1 MIRKDQLPNIW
12 NDDWRCEAP
21 AETLCVE
28 RGKEA
33 RLVLCHPEDAPMFM
47 LATPFPCGDSPLQ
60 GGEPKGGYRVL
71 PDVENLAVEVEEG
84 ASLMLY
90 RLQGVNT
97 PQRHLT
103 ETHITMQRDAL
114 LAMCTVTLG
123 GGHVRNNVVVR
134 MNGEGCHLQADGLY
148 LMDREQECDNYIFVE
163 HAKPHCT
170 SRELYKGIIDDAARA
185 RFNGHVLVQDG
196 AVKTE
201 AYQTNR
207 NILLT
212 DKAHV
217 DTRPFLEIYND
228 DVKCSHGSTIGQL
241 DDQALFYLMT
251 RGISERTAV
260 TMLSYAF
267 CDEVIR
273 TIAIESLRDAVG
285 DMVKKRLH
293 GELTSCADCAIACKN
308 PCNGPDAHFEIDPSK
323 L

>member
-1 MIRKDQLPNIW
+1 MIRKDKLPRPWGDDWQLPADARPEVI
-12 NDDWRCEAP
+12 DVP
-21 AETLCVE
+21 
-28 RGKEA
+28 RGA
-33 RLVLCHPEDAPMFM
+33 DLRIVA
-47 LATPFPCGDSPLQ
+47 CGDRWVVDQMGAGVQCIPSSQFISMQMGEDSRVEFYRFQ
-60 GGEPKGGYRVL
+60 GMDTPDLCLTDLRV
-71 PDVENLAVEVEEG
+71 D
-84 ASLMLY
+84 
-90 RLQGVNT
+90 
-97 PQRHLT
+97 
-103 ETHITMQRDAL
+103 MQRGSRL
-114 LAMCTVTLG
+114 LMNTVTLG
-123 GGHVRNNVVVR
+123 GGHVRNNIEVR
-134 MNGEGCHLQADGLY
+134 MHGPQCELEAGGLY
-148 LMDREQECDNYIFVE
+148 LVDREQRCDNYIFVE
-163 HAKPHCT
+163 HASPGCR

-196 AVKTE
+196 AAKTE

-241 DDQALFYLMT
+241 DEQALFYLMT

-273 TIAIESLRDAVG
+273 MIAIPELRDIVG

-293 GELTSCADCAIACKN
+293 GELTPCAECAIQCSS
-308 PCNGPDAHFEIDPSK
+308 PCNGPDANFNIDPTK

>member
-1 MIRKDQLPNIW
+1 MIRKDQLPDVW
-12 NDDWRCEAP
+12 RDDWRSEAP
-21 AETLCVE
+21 AESLRVR
-28 RGKEA
+28 RGEEC
-33 RLVLCHPEDAPMFM
+33 RLVLCNPADAPMFM
-47 LATPFPCGDSPLQ
+47 LREGA
-60 GGEPKGGYRVL
+60 GYTVV
-71 PDVENLAVEVEEG
+71 PDKENLSVEVEEG
-84 ASLMLY
+84 GRLRLY

-103 ETHITMQRDAL
+103 ETHVAMQRDAYL
-114 LAMCTVTLG
+114 DMCTVTLG

-134 MNGEGCHLQADGLY
+134 LQGEGCELQANGLY
-148 LMDREQECDNYIFVE
+148 LVDREQECDNYIFVE
-163 HAKPHCT
+163 HAKPRCT
-170 SRELYKGIIDDAARA
+170 SSELYKGIVDDSARA

-241 DDQALFYLMT
+241 DEQAKFYLQT
-251 RGISERTAV
+251 RGISERTAI

-273 TIAIESLRDAVG
+273 GIAIDSLRDAVG

-293 GELTSCADCAIACKN
+293 GELTSCADCAIACTN

>member
-1 MIRKDQLPNIW
+1 MIRKDVLPNVW
-12 NDDWRCEAP
+12 PDGWRCTAP
-21 AETLCVE
+21 QQQMSIESGRE
-28 RGKEA
+28 REV
-33 RLVLCHPEDAPMFM
+33 VLCNPADAPMFM
-47 LATPFPCGDSPLQ
+47 LRED
-60 GGEPKGGYRVL
+60 KGYTIMS
-71 PDVENLAVEVEEG
+71 DVENLHIDIGDG
-84 ASLMLY
+84 ASLKLY
-90 RLQGVNT
+90 RLQGPNT
-97 PQRHLT
+97 PAS
-103 ETHITMQRDAL
+103 HITELDVAMKERSQL
-114 LAMCTVTLG
+114 SMCTITLG
-123 GGHVRNNVVVR
+123 GGHVRNNIVVR
-134 MNGEGCHLQADGLY
+134 MQGEGCRLEADGLY
-148 LMDREQECDNYIFVE
+148 LNDREQECDNYIFVE
-163 HAKPHCT
+163 HAKPRCH
-170 SRELYKGIIDDAARA
+170 SRELYKGIVDDAARA

-241 DDQALFYLMT
+241 DEQAMFYLMT
-251 RGISERTAV
+251 RGISQRTAV

-273 TIAIESLRDAVG
+273 AIDIPSLRDAVG

-293 GELTSCADCAIACKN
+293 GELTSCADCAIACAN
-308 PCNGPDAHFEIDPSK
+308 PCNGPDAHFEIDPNK

>member
-1 MIRKDQLPNIW
+1 MIRKDILPDVW
-12 NDDWRCEAP
+12 TDGWRCEAP
-21 AETLCVE
+21 AERITVR
-28 RGKEA
+28 RGEA
-33 RLVLCHPEDAPMFM
+33 MQLVLCQRQDVPMFM
-47 LATPFPCGDSPLQ
+47 LRE
-60 GGEPKGGYRVL
+60 GEGYVTMDDLCRA
-71 PDVENLAVEVEEG
+71 DIAMEEG
-84 ASLMLY
+84 SSLKLY
-90 RLQGVNT
+90 RLQGMST
-97 PQRHLT
+97 PARHLT
-103 ETHITMQRDAL
+103 QLDITMQRDAQL
-114 LAMCTVTLG
+114 EMCTVTLG

-134 MNGEGCHLQADGLY
+134 MQGEGCSCKADGLY
-148 LMDREQECDNYIFVE
+148 LIDREQECDNYIFVE

-170 SRELYKGIIDDAARA
+170 SSELYKGIMDDAARA

-201 AYQTNR
+201 AYQTNH

-228 DVKCSHGSTIGQL
+228 DVKCSHGSTVGQL
-241 DDQALFYLMT
+241 DSQAMFYLMT

-273 TIAIESLRDAVG
+273 NIGISSLRDAVG

-293 GELTSCADCAIACKN
+293 GELTPCDECALHCTS
-308 PCNGPDAHFEIDPSK
+308 PCNGPEANFHIDPTK

>member
-1 MIRKDQLPNIW
+1 MIRKDILPDVW
-12 NDDWRCEAP
+12 TDGWRCEAP
-21 AETLCVE
+21 AERITVR
-28 RGKEA
+28 RGEA
-33 RLVLCHPEDAPMFM
+33 MQLVLCQRQDVPMFM
-47 LATPFPCGDSPLQ
+47 LRE
-60 GGEPKGGYRVL
+60 GEGYVTMDDLCRA
-71 PDVENLAVEVEEG
+71 DIAMEEG
-84 ASLMLY
+84 SSLKLY
-90 RLQGVNT
+90 RLQGMST
-97 PQRHLT
+97 PARHLT
-103 ETHITMQRDAL
+103 QLDITMQRDAQL
-114 LAMCTVTLG
+114 EMCTVTLG

-134 MNGEGCHLQADGLY
+134 MQGEGCSCKADGLY
-148 LMDREQECDNYIFVE
+148 LIDREQECDNYIFVE

-170 SRELYKGIIDDAARA
+170 SSELYKGIMDDAARA

-201 AYQTNR
+201 AYMTNR
-207 NILLT
+207 NMLLT

-241 DDQALFYLMT
+241 DEQAMFYLQT
-251 RGISERTAV
+251 RGISERTAL

-273 TIAIESLRDAVG
+273 GIGIERLRDTVG

-293 GELTSCADCAIACKN
+293 GALTSCADCAIACKN
-308 PCNGPDAHFEIDPSK
+308 PCNGPDAHFDIDPSK

>member
-1 MIRKDQLPNIW
+1 MIRKDILPDVWTDSWKCTAAQQQLDIQA
-12 NDDWRCEAP
+12 DTC
-21 AETLCVE
+21 
-28 RGKEA
+28 
-33 RLVLCHPEDAPMFM
+33 LVLCNPNDAPLFM
-47 LATPFPCGDSPLQ
+47 LHEDN
-60 GGEPKGGYRVL
+60 GYRIL
-71 PDVENLAVEVEEG
+71 PDIENLAVSITPG
-84 ASLMLY
+84 ASLKLY
-90 RLQGVNT
+90 RLQGPNT
-97 PQRHLT
+97 PAS
-103 ETHITMQRDAL
+103 HITELQIAMHDDAQL
-114 LAMCTVTLG
+114 TMSTVTLG
-123 GGHVRNNVVVR
+123 GGHVRNNIIVR
-134 MNGEGCHLQADGLY
+134 MQGEGCHLEADGLY
-148 LMDREQECDNYIFVE
+148 LIDREQECDNYIFVE
-163 HAKPHCT
+163 HAKPHCH
-170 SRELYKGIIDDAARA
+170 SRELYKGIVDDSARA

-241 DDQALFYLMT
+241 DEQAMFYLMT
-251 RGISERTAV
+251 RGISQRTAI

-273 TIAIESLRDAVG
+273 NIDIPSLRDAVG

-293 GELTSCADCAIACKN
+293 GELTSCADCAIACAN

>member
-12 NDDWRCEAP
+12 GDDWRQEAP
-21 AETLCVE
+21 VQHLTIG
-28 RGKEA
+28 RGA
-33 RLVLCHPEDAPMFM
+33 NRVMVLCNPSDAPMFM
-47 LATPFPCGDSPLQ
+47 LRD
-60 GGEPKGGYRVL
+60 GEGYDIMSDEEHMYI
-71 PDVENLAVEVEEG
+71 DVEPDAHVTI
-84 ASLMLY
+84 Y
-90 RLQGVNT
+90 RLQGMNT
-97 PQRHLT
+97 PNRHLT
-103 ETHITMQRDAL
+103 ELNLIMQQDSTADI
-114 LAMCTVTLG
+114 CTVTLG

-134 MNGEGCHLQADGLY
+134 MQGEGCTLRADGLY
-148 LMDREQECDNYIFVE
+148 LIDREQQCDNYIFVE
-163 HAKPHCT
+163 HAKPHCQ
-170 SRELYKGIIDDAARA
+170 SRELYKGIMDDSARA

-196 AVKTE
+196 AMKTE
-201 AYQTNR
+201 ANQTNR

-212 DKAHV
+212 NKAHV

-241 DDQALFYLMT
+241 DEQAKFYLQT
-251 RGISERTAV
+251 RGISERTAI

-273 TIAIESLRDAVG
+273 GIAIESLRDAVG

>member
-12 NDDWRCEAP
+12 TDGWRCEAP
-21 AETLCVE
+21 VQELRVE
-28 RGKEA
+28 RGGEQE
-33 RLVLCHPEDAPMFM
+33 LVLCDPQDVPMFM
-47 LATPFPCGDSPLQ
+47 LREGQ
-60 GGEPKGGYRVL
+60 GYRVM
-71 PDVENLAVEVEEG
+71 PDVENLRIEVGED
-84 ASLMLY
+84 AHLRLY
-90 RLQGVNT
+90 RLQAVNT
-97 PQRHLT
+97 PARHLT
-103 ETHITMQRDAL
+103 DLNITLRQGARL
-114 LAMCTVTLG
+114 EMCTVTLG

-134 MNGEGCHLQADGLY
+134 MKGEGCSCEANGLY
-148 LMDREQECDNYIFVE
+148 LIDREQECDNYIFVE
-163 HAKPHCT
+163 HAMPHCQ
-170 SRELYKGIIDDAARA
+170 SRELYKGIVDDAARA

-201 AYQTNR
+201 AYMTNR

-241 DDQALFYLMT
+241 DEQAMFYLMT
-251 RGISERTAV
+251 RGISQRTAI

-273 TIAIESLRDAVG
+273 GIAIEPLRDAVG

>member
-1 MIRKDQLPNIW
+1 MIRKDILPDVW
-12 NDDWRCEAP
+12 TDGWRCEAP
-21 AETLCVE
+21 QQRLEVGRREELQ
-28 RGKEA
+28 
-33 RLVLCHPEDAPMFM
+33 LVLCHRQDAPMFM
-47 LATPFPCGDSPLQ
+47 LREGQ
-60 GGEPKGGYRVL
+60 GYRIME
-71 PDVENLAVEVEEG
+71 DIEHMAVAMGEG
-84 ASLMLY
+84 ARLKLY
-90 RLQGVNT
+90 RLQGMNT
-97 PQRHLT
+97 PARHLT
-103 ETHITMQRDAL
+103 QLDITMQRDAEL
-114 LAMCTVTLG
+114 EMCTVTLG

-134 MNGEGCHLQADGLY
+134 MQGEGCRCQADGLY
-148 LMDREQECDNYIFVE
+148 LIDREQECDNYIFVE

-170 SRELYKGIIDDAARA
+170 SRELYKGIMDDAARA

-196 AVKTE
+196 AAKTE

-241 DDQALFYLMT
+241 DEQAMFYLQT

-273 TIAIESLRDAVG
+273 GIAIEGLRDTVG

-293 GELTSCADCAIACKN
+293 GELTPSCDECAIRCTT
-308 PCNGPDAHFEIDPSK
+308 PCNGEEANFRIDPSK

>member
-12 NDDWRCEAP
+12 NDEWRCEA
-21 AETLCVE
+21 ALQALTVE
-28 RGKEA
+28 RGSEKC
-33 RLVLCHPEDAPMFM
+33 LVLCSPEDAPLFM
-47 LATPFPCGDSPLQ
+47 LHEDA
-60 GGEPKGGYRVL
+60 GYTVM
-71 PDVENLAVEVEEG
+71 PDVENLGIVINEG
-84 ASLMLY
+84 ASLCLY
-90 RLQGVNT
+90 RLQGPNT
-97 PQRHLT
+97 PASHLT
-103 ETHITMQRDAL
+103 HLEVEMQRDAQVR
-114 LAMCTVTLG
+114 MCTVTLG

-134 MNGEGCHLQADGLY
+134 MKDEGCDLQADGLY

-163 HAKPHCT
+163 HAKPHCN
-170 SRELYKGIIDDAARA
+170 SRELYKGIVDDAARA

-201 AYQTNR
+201 AYMTNR

-241 DDQALFYLMT
+241 DEQAKFYLQT

-273 TIAIESLRDAVG
+273 GIAIESLRDAVG

-308 PCNGPDAHFEIDPSK
+308 PCTGPDAHFEIDPSK

>member
-1 MIRKDQLPNIW
+1 MIRKDILPDVW
-12 NDDWRCEAP
+12 TDGWRCEAP
-21 AETLCVE
+21 SE
-28 RGKEA
+28 RITVRRGEA
-33 RLVLCHPEDAPMFM
+33 MQLVLCQQQDVPMFM
-47 LATPFPCGDSPLQ
+47 LRE
-60 GGEPKGGYRVL
+60 GEGYVTMDDLCRA
-71 PDVENLAVEVEEG
+71 DIAMEEG
-84 ASLMLY
+84 SSLKLY
-90 RLQGVNT
+90 RLQGMST
-97 PQRHLT
+97 PARHLT
-103 ETHITMQRDAL
+103 QLDITMQRDAQL
-114 LAMCTVTLG
+114 EMCTVTLG

-134 MNGEGCHLQADGLY
+134 MQGEGCGCKADGLY
-148 LMDREQECDNYIFVE
+148 LIDREQECDNYIFVE

-170 SRELYKGIIDDAARA
+170 SSELYKGIMDDAARA

-201 AYQTNR
+201 AYMTNR

-241 DDQALFYLMT
+241 DEQAMFYLQT
-251 RGISERTAV
+251 RGISERTAL

-273 TIAIESLRDAVG
+273 GIAIGSLRDAVG

-293 GELTSCADCAIACKN
+293 GELSPSCDECAIRCTT
-308 PCNGPDAHFEIDPSK
+308 PCNGESANFRIDPSK

>member
-1 MIRKDQLPNIW
+1 MIRKDQLPDVW
-12 NDDWRCEAP
+12 TDSWRVEASQRQL
-21 AETLCVE
+21 AVGDGEKSVM
-28 RGKEA
+28 
-33 RLVLCHPEDAPMFM
+33 VLCNAADAPMFM
-47 LATPFPCGDSPLQ
+47 LREG
-60 GGEPKGGYRVL
+60 KGYSIL
-71 PDVENLAVEVEEG
+71 EDVENMAVSVG
-84 ASLMLY
+84 AGAHVTLY
-90 RLQGVNT
+90 RLQGMNT
-97 PQRHLT
+97 PERHLT
-103 ETHITMQRDAL
+103 ELLLTMQEGSTADICT
-114 LAMCTVTLG
+114 LALG

-134 MNGEGCHLQADGLY
+134 MQGEHCTLQADGLY
-148 LMDREQECDNYIFVE
+148 LIDREQQCDNYIFVE
-163 HAKPHCT
+163 HAKPHCQ
-170 SRELYKGIIDDAARA
+170 SRELYKGIVDDAARA

-241 DDQALFYLMT
+241 DEQALFYLMT
-251 RGISERTAV
+251 RGISQRTAV

-273 TIAIESLRDAVG
+273 NIAIESLRDAVG

-293 GELTSCADCAIACKN
+293 GELTSCADCAIACKT
-308 PCNGPDAHFEIDPSK
+308 PCNGPDAHFEIDVTR

>member
-1 MIRKDQLPNIW
+1 MIRKDILPDVW
-12 NDDWRCEAP
+12 RDDWHCEAP
-21 AETLCVE
+21 AETLRVG
-28 RGKEA
+28 RGEEV
-33 RLVLCHPEDAPMFM
+33 RLVLCHPDDAPMFM
-47 LATPFPCGDSPLQ
+47 LREDA
-60 GGEPKGGYRVL
+60 GYTVVA
-71 PDVENLAVEVEEG
+71 DKEHLAIDIEEG

-97 PQRHLT
+97 PVLHLT
-103 ETHITMQRDAL
+103 ELAVTMHDNARL
-114 LAMCTVTLG
+114 NMCTVTLG
-123 GGHVRNNVVVR
+123 GGHERNNVVVR
-134 MNGEGCHLQADGLY
+134 MKGEGCELVANGLY
-148 LMDREQECDNYIFVE
+148 LIDREQQCDNYIFVE

-201 AYQTNR
+201 AYMTNR

-241 DDQALFYLMT
+241 DEQAKFYLQT
-251 RGISERTAV
+251 RGISERTAI

-273 TIAIESLRDAVG
+273 GIAIEPLRDAVG

-293 GELTSCADCAIACKN
+293 GELTSCADCAIACSN
-308 PCNGPDAHFEIDPSK
+308 PCNGPDAHFEIDASK

>member
-1 MIRKDQLPNIW
+1 MIRKDQLPKIW
-12 NDDWRCEAP
+12 GDDWQSKESPEQYSVA
-21 AETLCVE
+21 
-28 RGKEA
+28 RGSEA
-33 RLVLCHPEDAPMFM
+33 RIVLCDPLDASLFM
-47 LATPFPCGDSPLQ
+47 LNSGA
-60 GGEPKGGYRVL
+60 GYTVM
-71 PDVENLAVEVEEG
+71 PDVENLMVSLDDG
-84 ASLMLY
+84 ARLILY
-90 RLQGVNT
+90 RLQGPNT
-97 PQRHLT
+97 PAHHLT
-103 ETHITMQRDAL
+103 NLHLTMRRDSQAEL
-114 LAMCTVTLG
+114 CTVTLG

-134 MNGEGCHLQADGLY
+134 MQGEGCSLSADGLY
-148 LMDREQECDNYIFVE
+148 LIDRQQECDNYIFVE

-170 SRELYKGIIDDAARA
+170 SRELYKGIVDDSARA

-241 DDQALFYLMT
+241 DEQALFYLMT
-251 RGISERTAV
+251 RGIGERTAV

-273 TIAIESLRDAVG
+273 NIAIESLRDAVG

-293 GELTSCADCAIACKN
+293 GELSPSCDECAIRCTT
-308 PCNGPDAHFEIDPSK
+308 PCNGEVANFRIDPDK

>member
-1 MIRKDQLPNIW
+1 MIRKDILPDVW
-12 NDDWRCEAP
+12 TDGWRCEAP
-21 AETLCVE
+21 QQRLEVGRREELQ
-28 RGKEA
+28 
-33 RLVLCHPEDAPMFM
+33 LVLCHRQDAPMFM
-47 LATPFPCGDSPLQ
+47 LREGQ
-60 GGEPKGGYRVL
+60 GYRIME
-71 PDVENLAVEVEEG
+71 DIEHMAIAMDEG
-84 ASLMLY
+84 ARLKLY
-90 RLQGVNT
+90 RLQGMNT
-97 PQRHLT
+97 PARHLT
-103 ETHITMQRDAL
+103 QLDITMQRDAEL
-114 LAMCTVTLG
+114 EMCTVTLG

-134 MNGEGCHLQADGLY
+134 MQGEGCRCQADGLY
-148 LMDREQECDNYIFVE
+148 LIDREQECDNYIFVE

-170 SRELYKGIIDDAARA
+170 SRELYKGIMDDAARA

-196 AVKTE
+196 AAKTE

-241 DDQALFYLMT
+241 DEQAMFYLQT

-273 TIAIESLRDAVG
+273 GIAIEGLRDTVG

-293 GELTSCADCAIACKN
+293 GELTPSCDECAIRCTT
-308 PCNGPDAHFEIDPSK
+308 PCNGEAANFRIDPSK

>member
-1 MIRKDQLPNIW
+1 MNTP
-12 NDDWRCEAP
+12 
-21 AETLCVE
+21 
-28 RGKEA
+28 A
-33 RLVLCHPEDAPMFM
+33 RL
-47 LATPFPCGDSPLQ
+47 
-60 GGEPKGGYRVL
+60 
-71 PDVENLAVEVEEG
+71 
-84 ASLMLY
+84 
-90 RLQGVNT
+90 
-97 PQRHLT
+97 LT
-103 ETHITMQRDAL
+103 EANIVMHEGSRLD
-114 LAMCTVTLG
+114 MCTVTLG

-134 MNGEGCHLQADGLY
+134 MQGEGCSCDVNGIY
-148 LMDREQECDNYIFVE
+148 LTDREQRCDNYVFVE
-163 HAKPHCT
+163 HAKPRCT
-170 SRELYKGIIDDAARA
+170 SRELYKGIVDDSAQA

-201 AYQTNR
+201 AYMTNR

-241 DDQALFYLMT
+241 DEQAKFYLMT

-273 TIAIESLRDAVG
+273 GIGIASLRDAVG

>member
-1 MIRKDQLPNIW
+1 MIRKDI
-12 NDDWRCEAP
+12 
-21 AETLCVE
+21 
-28 RGKEA
+28 
-33 RLVLCHPEDAPMFM
+33 
-47 LATPFPCGDSPLQ
+47 
-60 GGEPKGGYRVL
+60 L
-71 PDVENLAVEVEEG
+71 PDVWNDNWKVADTTEPHVLPVPRGAKIKVVATDDPWLVEMMHGQALCIPPSELLTIDMEEG
-84 ASLMLY
+84 SNLELY
-90 RLQGVNT
+90 RLQGMNT
-97 PQRHLT
+97 PQRELT
-103 ETHITMQRDAL
+103 ETRVTMQRDASL
-114 LAMCTVTLG
+114 RMCTVTLG
-123 GGHVRNNVVVR
+123 GGHVRNNVQVR
-134 MNGEGCHLQADGLY
+134 MQGEGCSLDADGLY
-148 LMDREQECDNYIFVE
+148 LVDRDQQCDNYIFVE
-163 HAKPHCT
+163 HAKPRCF
-170 SRELYKGIIDDAARA
+170 SRELYKGIVDDSARA

-241 DDQALFYLMT
+241 DEQAMFYLQT
-251 RGISERTAV
+251 RGISARTAM

-273 TIAIESLRDAVG
+273 GIGIDALRDTVG

-293 GELTSCADCAIACKN
+293 GELTPCDECAIRCSS
-308 PCNGPDAHFEIDPSK
+308 PCNGEGANFKIDPSK

>member
-12 NDDWRCEAP
+12 GDDWKVEKAEIREEIIP
-21 AETLCVE
+21 A
-28 RGKEA
+28 
-33 RLVLCHPEDAPMFM
+33 
-47 LATPFPCGDSPLQ
+47 
-60 GGEPKGGYRVL
+60 
-71 PDVENLAVEVEEG
+71 G
-84 ASLMLY
+84 ASVKIVITDNPWMVGLMAGKAICRSSIELIRINMAEESSLELY
-90 RLQGVNT
+90 NIQGMET
-97 PQRHLT
+97 PQRHLS
-103 ETHITMQRDAL
+103 EIRVTMQQGSRL
-114 LAMCTVTLG
+114 RMCTVTLG
-123 GGHVRNNVVVR
+123 GQHVRNNVIVR
-134 MNGEGCHLQADGLY
+134 MKGEHCELEADGLY
-148 LMDREQECDNYIFVE
+148 LIDREQQCDNYIFVE
-163 HAKPHCT
+163 HAKPNCS
-170 SRELYKGIIDDAARA
+170 SRELYKGIIDERARA

-241 DDQALFYLMT
+241 DEQAKFYLQT
-251 RGISERTAV
+251 RGISERTAI

-273 TIAIESLRDAVG
+273 GIGIPELRDTVG

-293 GELTSCADCAIACKN
+293 GELPCDECAIRCST
-308 PCNGPDAHFEIDPSK
+308 PCNGEAANFHIDPNK

>member
-1 MIRKDQLPNIW
+1 MIRKDILPDVW
-12 NDDWRCEAP
+12 TDGWRCEAP
-21 AETLCVE
+21 QQRLEVGRHEELQ
-28 RGKEA
+28 
-33 RLVLCHPEDAPMFM
+33 LVLCHRQDAPMFM
-47 LATPFPCGDSPLQ
+47 LREGQ
-60 GGEPKGGYRVL
+60 GYRIME
-71 PDVENLAVEVEEG
+71 DIEHMAVAMGEG
-84 ASLMLY
+84 ARLKLY
-90 RLQGVNT
+90 RLQGMNT
-97 PQRHLT
+97 PARHLT
-103 ETHITMQRDAL
+103 QLDITMQRDAEL
-114 LAMCTVTLG
+114 EMCTVTLG
-123 GGHVRNNVVVR
+123 GGHVRNSVVVR
-134 MNGEGCHLQADGLY
+134 MQGEGCRCQADGLY
-148 LMDREQECDNYIFVE
+148 LIDREQECDNYIFVE

-170 SRELYKGIIDDAARA
+170 SRELYKGIMDDAARA

-196 AVKTE
+196 AAKTE

-241 DDQALFYLMT
+241 DEQAMFYLQT

-273 TIAIESLRDAVG
+273 GIAIEGLRDAVG

-293 GELTSCADCAIACKN
+293 GELTPSCDECAIRCTT
-308 PCNGPDAHFEIDPSK
+308 PCNGEAANFRIDPSK

>member
-1 MIRKDQLPNIW
+1 MIRKDILPDVW
-12 NDDWRCEAP
+12 TDGWRCEAP
-21 AETLCVE
+21 QQRLEVGRREELQ
-28 RGKEA
+28 
-33 RLVLCHPEDAPMFM
+33 LVLCHRQDAPMFM
-47 LATPFPCGDSPLQ
+47 LREGQ
-60 GGEPKGGYRVL
+60 GYRIME
-71 PDVENLAVEVEEG
+71 DIEHMAVAMDEG
-84 ASLMLY
+84 ARLKLY
-90 RLQGVNT
+90 RLQGMNT
-97 PQRHLT
+97 PARHLT
-103 ETHITMQRDAL
+103 QLDITMQRDAEL
-114 LAMCTVTLG
+114 EMCTVTLG

-134 MNGEGCHLQADGLY
+134 MQGEGCRCQADGLY
-148 LMDREQECDNYIFVE
+148 LIDREQECDNYIFVE

-170 SRELYKGIIDDAARA
+170 SRELYKGIMDDAARA

-196 AVKTE
+196 AAKTE

-241 DDQALFYLMT
+241 DEQAMFYLQT

-273 TIAIESLRDAVG
+273 GIAIEGLRDTVG

-293 GELTSCADCAIACKN
+293 GELTPSCDECSIRCTT
-308 PCNGPDAHFEIDPSK
+308 PCNGEAANFRIDPSK

>member
-1 MIRKDQLPNIW
+1 MIRKDVLPDIW
-12 NDDWRCEAP
+12 NDDWRCQTEAQHIDLTRGAEECIILCNP
-21 AETLCVE
+21 A
-28 RGKEA
+28 
-33 RLVLCHPEDAPMFM
+33 DAPLFM
-47 LATPFPCGDSPLQ
+47 LHDG
-60 GGEPKGGYRVL
+60 KGYRTL
-71 PDVENLAVEVEEG
+71 PDIENLNVDIA
-84 ASLMLY
+84 ADANMRIY
-90 RLQGVNT
+90 RLQGPNT
-97 PQRHLT
+97 QPHHLT
-103 ETHITMQRDAL
+103 ELHVTMHEGSHL
-114 LAMCTVTLG
+114 SLCTVTLG
-123 GGHVRNNVVVR
+123 GSHVRNNIQVR
-134 MNGEGCHLQADGLY
+134 MQGERCMLEADGLY
-148 LMDREQECDNYIFVE
+148 LIDREQECDNYIFVE
-163 HAKPHCT
+163 HAKPNCH
-170 SRELYKGIIDDAARA
+170 SRELYKGIVDDAARA

-201 AYQTNR
+201 AYQTNH

-241 DDQALFYLMT
+241 DEQAMFYLMT
-251 RGISERTAV
+251 RGISQRTAV

-273 TIAIESLRDAVG
+273 NIAIDTLRDAVG

-293 GELTSCADCAIACKN
+293 GELTSCADCAIACAN

>member
-1 MIRKDQLPNIW
+1 MIRKDILPDVW
-12 NDDWRCEAP
+12 TDGWHCQAP
-21 AETLCVE
+21 QQHLAVAPGSEV
-28 RGKEA
+28 
-33 RLVLCHPEDAPMFM
+33 RLVLCNGDDAPMFM
-47 LATPFPCGDSPLQ
+47 LRDDGAYTLM
-60 GGEPKGGYRVL
+60 
-71 PDVENLAVEVEEG
+71 PDVENLHVDVAECG
-84 ASLMLY
+84 SLMLY
-90 RLQGVNT
+90 RLQGMNT
-97 PQRHLT
+97 PAS
-103 ETHITMQRDAL
+103 HITQLEVNMQRDAR

-123 GGHVRNNVVVR
+123 GGHVRNNVIVR
-134 MNGEGCHLQADGLY
+134 MQGEGCSCQANGIY
-148 LMDREQECDNYIFVE
+148 LIDREQECDNYVFVE
-163 HAKPHCT
+163 HARPHCI
-170 SRELYKGIIDDAARA
+170 SNELYKGIIDDSARA

-241 DDQALFYLMT
+241 DEQAMFYLMT
-251 RGISERTAV
+251 RGISQRTAV

-273 TIAIESLRDAVG
+273 TIAIEELRDAVG

-308 PCNGPDAHFEIDPSK
+308 PCNGPDANFRIDPSK

>member
-1 MIRKDQLPNIW
+1 MIRKDILPDVW
-12 NDDWRCEAP
+12 TDGWRCEAP
-21 AETLCVE
+21 QQRLEVGRREELQ
-28 RGKEA
+28 
-33 RLVLCHPEDAPMFM
+33 LVLCHRQDAPMFM
-47 LATPFPCGDSPLQ
+47 LREGL
-60 GGEPKGGYRVL
+60 GYRIME
-71 PDVENLAVEVEEG
+71 DIEHMAIAMDEG
-84 ASLMLY
+84 ARLKLY
-90 RLQGVNT
+90 RLQGMNT
-97 PQRHLT
+97 PARHLT
-103 ETHITMQRDAL
+103 QLDITMQRDAEL
-114 LAMCTVTLG
+114 EMCTVTLG

-134 MNGEGCHLQADGLY
+134 MQGEGCRCQADGLY
-148 LMDREQECDNYIFVE
+148 LIDREQECDNYIFVE

-170 SRELYKGIIDDAARA
+170 SRELYKGIMDDSARA

-196 AVKTE
+196 AAKTE

-241 DDQALFYLMT
+241 DEQAMFYLQT

-273 TIAIESLRDAVG
+273 GIAIEGLRDTVG

-293 GELTSCADCAIACKN
+293 GELTPSCDECAIRCTT
-308 PCNGPDAHFEIDPSK
+308 PCNGEAANFRIDPSK

>member
-1 MIRKDQLPNIW
+1 MIRKDQLPDIW
-12 NDDWRCEAP
+12 NDRWSGTAEPRTLRITRGDSPSRMVLSDPADW
-21 AETLCVE
+21 
-28 RGKEA
+28 
-33 RLVLCHPEDAPMFM
+33 PMFM
-47 LATPFPCGDSPLQ
+47 ISS
-60 GGEPKGGYRVL
+60 EGGYTAS
-71 PDVENLAVEVEEG
+71 PDSENLHIDIEEG
-84 ASLMLY
+84 AALELY
-90 RLQGVNT
+90 RLQGMNT
-97 PQRHLT
+97 PQMHLT
-103 ETHITMQRDAL
+103 DLDVTLHAGASL
-114 LAMCTVTLG
+114 NLCTVTLG

-134 MNGEGCHLQADGLY
+134 MKGEHCHVEANGLY
-148 LMDREQECDNYIFVE
+148 LVDREQECDNYIFVE
-163 HAKPHCT
+163 HAAPHCT
-170 SRELYKGIIDDAARA
+170 SHELYKGIVDDSARA

-201 AYQTNR
+201 AFMTNR

-241 DDQALFYLMT
+241 DEQALFYLRS
-251 RGISERTAV
+251 RGIPERVAI

-273 TIAIESLRDAVG
+273 TIAVDSLRDAVG

-293 GELTSCADCAIACKN
+293 GELMPSCDECAIRCSS
-308 PCNGPDAHFEIDPSK
+308 PCNGPEANFYIDPAK

>member
-12 NDDWRCEAP
+12 TDGWRCEAP
-21 AETLCVE
+21 VQELQVGRNDE
-28 RGKEA
+28 RQ
-33 RLVLCHPEDAPMFM
+33 LVLCDPQDAPMFM
-47 LATPFPCGDSPLQ
+47 LREGQ
-60 GGEPKGGYRVL
+60 GYHIM
-71 PDVENLAVEVEEG
+71 PDAENLRIEVEEG
-84 ASLMLY
+84 ARLKLY

-97 PQRHLT
+97 PAR
-103 ETHITMQRDAL
+103 HITDLNITLRQDAQL
-114 LAMCTVTLG
+114 EMCTITLG

-134 MNGEGCHLQADGLY
+134 MKGEGCSCEANGLY
-148 LMDREQECDNYIFVE
+148 LIDREQQCDNYIFVE
-163 HAKPHCT
+163 HAMPHCQ
-170 SRELYKGIIDDAARA
+170 SRELYKGIVDDAARA

-201 AYQTNR
+201 AYMTNR

-241 DDQALFYLMT
+241 DEQAMFYLMT
-251 RGISERTAV
+251 RGISQRTAI

-273 TIAIESLRDAVG
+273 GIAIEPLRDAVG

>member
-1 MIRKDQLPNIW
+1 MIRKDILPDVW
-12 NDDWRCEAP
+12 TDGWHSEA
-21 AETLCVE
+21 AAAAMQVE
-28 RGKEA
+28 RGEERVMVMCNPA
-33 RLVLCHPEDAPMFM
+33 DAPMFM
-47 LATPFPCGDSPLQ
+47 LREDA
-60 GGEPKGGYRVL
+60 GYSIM
-71 PDVENLAVEVEEG
+71 PDVEKLDITLGEG
-84 ASLMLY
+84 ASLKLY
-90 RLQGVNT
+90 RLQGMNT

-103 ETHITMQRDAL
+103 DLTVAMQRDARL
-114 LAMCTVTLG
+114 DMCTVTLG

-134 MNGEGCHLQADGLY
+134 MKGEGCDCRANGLY
-148 LMDREQECDNYIFVE
+148 LIDREQECDNYIFVE
-163 HAKPHCT
+163 HACPHCT
-170 SRELYKGIIDDAARA
+170 SRELYKGIVDDSARA

-241 DDQALFYLMT
+241 DEQAMFYMMT

-260 TMLSYAF
+260 MMLSYAF
-267 CDEVIR
+267 CDEVIAD
-273 TIAIESLRDAVG
+273 IAIPRLRDAVG

-293 GELTSCADCAIACKN
+293 GELTSCADCAIACSA
-308 PCNGPDAHFEIDPSK
+308 PCNGPDAHFDIDINK

>member
-1 MIRKDQLPNIW
+1 MIRKDQLPKIW
-12 NDDWRCEAP
+12 NDEWRCEAA
-21 AETLCVE
+21 AERLVVE
-28 RGKEA
+28 RGTEV
-33 RLVLCHPEDAPMFM
+33 RLVLCNPEDAPMFM
-47 LATPFPCGDSPLQ
+47 LREGQ
-60 GGEPKGGYRVL
+60 GYTVV
-71 PDVENLAVEVEEG
+71 PDHENLDIEIEEG
-84 ASLMLY
+84 GLLLLY
-90 RLQGVNT
+90 RLQGMNT

-103 ETHITMQRDAL
+103 EARIAMQRDAHL
-114 LAMCTVTLG
+114 DMCTVTLG
-123 GGHVRNNVVVR
+123 GGHVRNNVIVR
-134 MNGEGCHLQADGLY
+134 MQGEGCEVQANGLY
-148 LMDREQECDNYIFVE
+148 LIDREQECDNYIFVE
-163 HAKPHCT
+163 HAKPHCH
-170 SRELYKGIIDDAARA
+170 SSELYKGIMDDAARA

-241 DDQALFYLMT
+241 DELAKFYLMT

-273 TIAIESLRDAVG
+273 GIAIPELRDMVG

-293 GELTSCADCAIACKN
+293 GELSPSCDECAIRCTT
-308 PCNGPDAHFEIDPSK
+308 PCNGEEAHFEIDPSK